1 MTLARRLVV
10 VLAAMVAVN
19 PTVAAQPPASQDGER
34 PTFQTVRAESEIRV
48 DGVMEEAA
56 WSRAARVP
64 VPYEYQPGD
73 NIPAPVQTDCFVT
86 YDTQNLYIGCRALDP
101 RPAEIRAHL
110 MDRDAMDTFVQ
121 DDHIGF
127 MLDTFNDERR
137 AFQFRVNPLGVQA
150 DAIFSEQDGIEDF
163 SWDTIWSSAGRVT
176 DEGFVVEIALP
187 FNQLRFPASAG
198 PQTWG
203 LEIFRSWPRSV
214 RHRIRSHRT
223 DRDKGCILCQEGK
236 LSGLDSLTAGRNL
249 ELDPTLTGSRTDTR
263 SESPGGTLEDGPTI
277 GDVGLTARWGM
288 TPNMILSGAVNPDFS
303 QVEADV
309 AQLDINTRFALFYP
323 EKRPFFLEG
332 LDYFTTPEQAVFT
345 RTVADPSGGAK
356 LTGKQG
362 PHAVGVFVTHDRLN
376 NLLLPSNAG
385 SDFATDEGDVT
396 GTVVRYRGDVASR
409 STAGFLF
416 AGRESGPYH
425 NRVLGPDVMLGLTP
439 SDTVRV
445 QYLHS
450 DTAYPETIVAAY
462 GQPEG
467 AFGGN
472 ALSAQYDHFSR
483 FWFWSLAYTDR
494 DGGFRADSGFIP
506 RVDLRQGTGM
516 VQRRFWGGSKSW
528 FTTFDV
534 SAQIMRA
541 TDHDGELTDQGAYL
555 QAAYSGPGQSQVV
568 GLAGRETEV
577 FGGVTYDKALG
588 QATVQAKPSGALSLG
603 VNASVGDAVDY
614 TENRPA
620 DRIALAPFLEWKV
633 GKPLNLQFNHALER
647 LSVDQGWLYT
657 ANLSQLRAVYHF
669 NVRTFA
675 RAILQYTHVTRDPAL
690 YSSPIASRTAQLFSQ
705 YLFSFK
711 INPQTVLL
719 AGYSDNYASANRV
732 DLSQTNRTFFVKIG
746 YAWVL

>member
-1 MTLARRLVV
+1 
-10 VLAAMVAVN
+10 
-19 PTVAAQPPASQDGER
+19 VAAVAWATASTAAAQGR
-34 PTFQTVRAESEIRV
+34 PEDRPSFETIRAESEIRV

-56 WSRAARVP
+56 WARAARIP
-64 VPYEYQPGD
+64 LPYEYQPGD
-73 NIPAPVQTDCFVT
+73 NVPPPVQTDCFIT
-86 YDTQNLYIGCRALDP
+86 YDTRNLYIGCRALDP

-110 MDRDAMDTFVQ
+110 MDRDAIDTFVQ

-150 DAIFSEQDGIEDF
+150 DAIFSEQDGIEDW
-163 SWDTIWSSAGRVT
+163 SWDTIWESAGRVT
-176 DEGFVVEIALP
+176 AEGYVVEVALP

-198 PQTWG
+198 SQTWG
-203 LEIFRSWPRSV
+203 LEIFRSWPRNV

-236 LSGLDSLTAGRNL
+236 LSGLESLTAGRNL
-249 ELDPTLTGSRTDTR
+249 ELDPTVTGHRTDTQ
-263 SESPGGTLEDGPTI
+263 SPPRGGTGASDTAAE
-277 GDVGLTARWGM
+277 VGLTARWGA
-288 TPNMILSGAVNPDFS
+288 TPNMIVSGAVNPDFS

-345 RTVADPSGGAK
+345 RTVADPTGGLK

-362 PHAVGVFVTHDRLN
+362 PHAVGVFMTHDRIN

-385 SDFATDEGDVT
+385 SEFATDEGDVT

-425 NRVLGPDVMLGLTP
+425 NRVFGPDVMLGFTP
-439 SDTVRV
+439 SDTVRL
-445 QYLHS
+445 QYLRS
-450 DTAYPETIVAAY
+450 DTAYPSAIVEEY

-472 ALSAQYDHFSR
+472 TLTATYDHYSR
-483 FWFWSLAYTDR
+483 YWFWSAAYTDR
-494 DGGFRADSGFIP
+494 DADFRADSGFIP
-506 RVDLRQGTGM
+506 RVDLRQANA
-516 VQRRFWGGSKSW
+516 VLQRRFWGGPKAW

-534 SAQIMRA
+534 AGVVSRA
-541 TDHDGELTDQGAYL
+541 TDHSGDLTDSLAQLHVVYAGPLQSQGA
-555 QAAYSGPGQSQVV
+555 ASI
-568 GLAGRETEV
+568 GRETEV
-577 FGGVTYDKALG
+577 FGGVTYDKTTG
-588 QATVQAKPSGALSLG
+588 EGFFQMKPSGAWSFG
-603 VNASVGDAVDY
+603 VNAGAGGAVDY

-620 DRIALAPFLEWKV
+620 DRVALAPFLELKV
-633 GKPLNLQFNHALER
+633 GKPLNLQFNHTLEQ
-647 LSVDQGWLYT
+647 LSVDAGRLYT

-669 NVRTFA
+669 NVRTFV
-675 RAILQYTHVTRDPAL
+675 RAIVQYTHVTRDPEL
-690 YSSPIASRTAQLFSQ
+690 YSAPTPSRTAQLFSQ
-705 YLFSFK
+705 YLFSYK

-719 AGYSDNYASANRV
+719 AGYSDNYAGLDRV
-732 DLSQTNRTFFVKIG
+732 DLRQTSRTLFLKIG
-746 YAWVL
+746 YAWLL